1 MSKLF
6 KILLGV
12 FLVLAAINFISA
24 LPGLINRPECPKGTI
39 WIGGNCRFVRGTT
52 TPHPIKQS

>member
-12 FLVLAAINFISA
+12 FLVIAAINFISA
-24 LPGLINRPECPKGTI
+24 FPGVVYRPECPVRNGTN
-39 WIGGNCRFVRGTT
+39 WIGGNCRPLKTKPPR
-52 TPHPIKQS
+52 